1 MMDLQAQTINGRYF
15 CFCIVVRVN
24 QIEVAP
30 GVNIGHDERRE
41 NSLENLIEYREAI
54 HAAIPEARI
63 TIAFSHEAL
72 MDPSENFVA
81 LREKA
86 KEYHLLYGDDITY
99 MLGAYFSGAY
109 SRRSDINTH
118 VDAALELIRSFMGK
132 DYLPKSIVGGF
143 VPASVMEH
151 IANLGIHTVQ
161 GIIFSQYSID
171 CQDGDGS
178 MCYPYFPSR
187 EHFCKPAQTE
197 EDFIDIVVL
206 DGWTVDFVNAT
217 YPGIVNGCNSRMGCG
232 PLETYLPFGKETG
245 TEIIL
250 ETAGQMFE
258 ETYNQNGNLGFAS
271 AIWELCLV
279 QKDDIY
285 QTNNIDGSTITYL
298 LEKMKQ
304 RFPDVKLVP
313 FGEFG
318 EAFRK
323 AHKNND
329 DINYVFKHKGIGIG
343 GSDENI
349 QIEWYMNAMFR
360 LAFRT
365 DLLTGERKVIDF
377 TDYTK
382 PACEPPD
389 SNYQEGIVYR
399 NWSLLGDL
407 NQKGIRPQD
416 TPVFPEDLNVHQK
429 ELIAAIEK
437 KFAIKIL

>member
-1 MMDLQAQTINGRYF
+1 MDLQTKTINGRYF

-30 GVNIGHDERRE
+30 GVNIGHDERHE
-41 NSLENLIEYREAI
+41 NTVENLIEYREAI
-54 HAAIPEARI
+54 RAAIPDARI

-72 MDPSENFVA
+72 MDQSENFVA

-109 SRRSDINTH
+109 SKRCEINTH
-118 VDAALELIRSFMGK
+118 VDAALELLRGFLGK
-132 DYLPKSIVGGF
+132 EYLPKAIVGGF

-151 IANLGIHTVQ
+151 IASLGIHTVQ

-178 MCYPYFPSR
+178 MCYPYFPSK
-187 EHFCKPAQTE
+187 EHFCKPAQSE
-197 EDFIDIVVL
+197 EDLIDIVVL
-206 DGWTVDFVNAT
+206 DGWTVDFINAT

-232 PLETYLPFGKETG
+232 PLETYLPFGKEVG
-245 TEIIL
+245 PEIIL
-250 ETAGQMFE
+250 KTAGQMFE
-258 ETYNQNGNLGFAS
+258 ESYAQNGNLGFAS
-271 AIWELCLV
+271 AIWELCLI
-279 QKDDIY
+279 QKNSIHRMD
-285 QTNNIDGSTITYL
+285 IDGSHITDL
-298 LEKMKQ
+298 FVKMKQ
-304 RFPDVKLVP
+304 RFPDVKLVS

-318 EAFRK
+318 EEFRK

-329 DINYVFKHKGIGIG
+329 DVNYVFKHKGIGIG
-343 GSDENI
+343 GSDENV

-377 TDYTK
+377 TDYTR

-389 SNYQEGIVYR
+389 SNYQEGIVNR

-416 TPVFPEDLNVHQK
+416 MPIFPEDLNAHQK
-429 ELIAAIEK
+429 ELIHAIEK

>member
-1 MMDLQAQTINGRYF
+1 
-15 CFCIVVRVN
+15 
-24 QIEVAP
+24 
-30 GVNIGHDERRE
+30 
-41 NSLENLIEYREAI
+41 
-54 HAAIPEARI
+54 
-63 TIAFSHEAL
+63 
-72 MDPSENFVA
+72 
-81 LREKA
+81 
-86 KEYHLLYGDDITY
+86 
-99 MLGAYFSGAY
+99 
-109 SRRSDINTH
+109 
-118 VDAALELIRSFMGK
+118 
-132 DYLPKSIVGGF
+132 
-143 VPASVMEH
+143 
-151 IANLGIHTVQ
+151 VQ

-187 EHFCKPAQTE
+187 EHFCKPAQSE
-197 EDFIDIVVL
+197 EDFIDVVVL
-206 DGWTVDFVNAT
+206 DGWTVDFINAT

-232 PLETYLPFGKETG
+232 PLETYLPFGKEVG
-245 TEIIL
+245 PEIIL
-250 ETAGQMFE
+250 KTAGQMFE
-258 ETYNQNGNLGFAS
+258 ESYAQNGNLGFAS
-271 AIWELCLV
+271 AIWELCLI
-279 QKDDIY
+279 QKNGIHRMD
-285 QTNNIDGSTITYL
+285 IDGSHITDL
-298 LEKMKQ
+298 FVKMKQ

-318 EAFRK
+318 EEFRK

-377 TDYTK
+377 TDYTG

-389 SNYQEGIVYR
+389 SNYQEGIVNR

-416 TPVFPEDLNVHQK
+416 MPIFPEDLNAHQK
-429 ELIAAIEK
+429 ELIDAIEK

>member
-1 MMDLQAQTINGRYF
+1 
-15 CFCIVVRVN
+15 
-24 QIEVAP
+24 
-30 GVNIGHDERRE
+30 VNIGHDERHE
-41 NSLENLIEYREAI
+41 NTVENLIEYREAI
-54 HAAIPEARI
+54 RAAIPDAKI

-72 MDPSENFVA
+72 MDQSENFVA

-109 SRRSDINTH
+109 SKRCEIHTH
-118 VDAALELIRSFMGK
+118 VDAALELLRGFLGK
-132 DYLPKSIVGGF
+132 EYLPKAIIGGF

-151 IANLGIHTVQ
+151 IASLGIHTVQ

-187 EHFCKPAQTE
+187 EHFCKPAQSE

-206 DGWTVDFVNAT
+206 DGWTVDFINAT

-232 PLETYLPFGKETG
+232 PLETYLPFGKEVG
-245 TEIIL
+245 PEIIL
-250 ETAGQMFE
+250 KTAGQMFE
-258 ETYNQNGNLGFAS
+258 ESYAQNGNLGFAS
-271 AIWELCLV
+271 AIWELCLI
-279 QKDDIY
+279 QKNGIHRMD
-285 QTNNIDGSTITYL
+285 IDGSHITDL
-298 LEKMKQ
+298 FVKMKQ

-318 EAFRK
+318 EEFRK

-377 TDYTK
+377 TDYTR

-389 SNYQEGIVYR
+389 SNYQEGIVNR

-416 TPVFPEDLNVHQK
+416 MPIFPEDLNAHQK
-429 ELIAAIEK
+429 ELIDAIEK

>member
-1 MMDLQAQTINGRYF
+1 MTLQTQTINGRYF

-30 GVNIGHDERRE
+30 GVNIGHDERHE
-41 NSLENLIEYREAI
+41 NTVENLIEYREAI
-54 HAAIPEARI
+54 RAAIPDARI

-72 MDPSENFVA
+72 MDQSENFVA

-86 KEYHLLYGDDITY
+86 REYHLLYGDDITY

-109 SRRSDINTH
+109 SKRCEIHTH
-118 VDAALELIRSFMGK
+118 VDAALELLRGFLGK
-132 DYLPKSIVGGF
+132 EYLPKAIVGGF

-151 IANLGIHTVQ
+151 IASLGIHTVQ

-187 EHFCKPAQTE
+187 EHFCKPAQSE

-206 DGWTVDFVNAT
+206 DGWTVDFINAT

-232 PLETYLPFGKETG
+232 PLETYLPFGKEVG
-245 TEIIL
+245 PEIIL
-250 ETAGQMFE
+250 KTAGQMFE
-258 ETYNQNGNLGFAS
+258 ESYAQNGNLGFAS
-271 AIWELCLV
+271 AIWELCLI
-279 QKDDIY
+279 QKNGIHRMD
-285 QTNNIDGSTITYL
+285 IDGSHITDL
-298 LEKMKQ
+298 FVKMKQ

-318 EAFRK
+318 EEFRK

-329 DINYVFKHKGIGIG
+329 DVNYVFKHKGIGIG

-389 SNYQEGIVYR
+389 SNYQEGIVNR

-416 TPVFPEDLNVHQK
+416 MPIFPEDLNAHQK
-429 ELIAAIEK
+429 ELIDAIEK